1 MSSIKSLIIT
11 AAIATTV
18 TIMSCDKVQSIEPN
32 IYAGCCGI
40 SHIEDTLGQKH
51 YVIPNAISPNND
63 DINDAFSFYC
73 SDEMRILS
81 LSVLASNGSLG
92 INRSNIPVR
101 GWTDIWTP
109 RNSSNIIFNGLF
121 DYTIVLSDLEGTID
135 TINGQFCS
143 ISCLDEDSEEIP
155 REDCRFRSQ
164 ADERGSF
171 ISVLPDS
178 MACF

>member
-1 MSSIKSLIIT
+1 MKFLFIT
-11 AAIATTV
+11 AAIAITV
-18 TIMSCDKVQSIEPN
+18 TIMSCDKIQSIEPN

-40 SHIEDTLGQKH
+40 PYVEDTLGQKH
-51 YVIPNAISPNND
+51 FVIPNAISPNND
-63 DINDAFSFYC
+63 ELNDAFSLY
-73 SDEMRILS
+73 SSAEMRILS
-81 LSVLASNGSLG
+81 LSVLASDGSLG

-121 DYTIVLSDLEGTID
+121 DYTIVLSDLEGSID
-135 TINGQFCS
+135 TITGQFCS
-143 ISCLDEDSEEIP
+143 ISCLDESSEDIP
-155 REDCRFRSQ
+155 REDCRFMSQ

-171 ISVLPDS
+171 ISILPDS